1 MNKNNITHPE
11 NMNTEDTKK
20 EMTPS
25 AHPNPETLLTLLHL
39 HLCETEKA

>member
-25 AHPNPETLLTLLHL
+25 AFPPKETENTQ
-39 HLCETEKA
+39 TEKA

>member
-25 AHPNPETLLTLLHL
+25 AFPPYPVSHILTPKHF
-39 HLCETEKA
+39 